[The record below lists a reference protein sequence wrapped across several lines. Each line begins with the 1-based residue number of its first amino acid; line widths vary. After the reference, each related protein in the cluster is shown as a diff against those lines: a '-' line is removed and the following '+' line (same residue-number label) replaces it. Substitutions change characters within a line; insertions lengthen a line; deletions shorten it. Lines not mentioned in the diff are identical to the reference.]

1 MDPKIETM
9 ETKPKQVKDSDGIRG
24 AKPPSQKTKK
34 QIDAAKRFKKFYDTK
49 VKDKDLKRTCDCG
62 SIVGYM
68 SMSRH
73 KKSPKHARIMK
84 ELRVPKEPAGPSP
97 LHKELSETNL

>member
-1 MDPKIETM
+1 MDPKFETM
-9 ETKPKQVKDSDGIRG
+9 ETKPKQE
-24 AKPPSQKTKK
+24 KTKK

-49 VKDKDLKRTCDCG
+49 IKDKDLKRTCECG

-84 ELRVPKEPAGPSP
+84 E
-97 LHKELSETNL
+97 KELSETNL